1 MEEVAGNRP
10 PSDEEFLPSG
20 IACFLALVLH
30 VLRQYYRRYDSDSES
45 SQARRLQSFVSF
57 VHESEQELKSRN
69 KRRTETASN
78 KVVHDQDSSSID
90 GLDESV

>member
-1 MEEVAGNRP
+1 MASATSP
-10 PSDEEFLPSG
+10 PSPSTPRSRRERSP
-20 IACFLALVLH
+20 FQRSLATTTPKSLAETL
-30 VLRQYYRRYDSDSES
+30 QK
-45 SQARRLQSFVSF
+45 ARRLQSFVSF
-57 VHESEQELKSRN
+57 VHESEQELKSRT